1 MSEKK
6 PCSCGNG
13 YDPECQSRHGAIDHD
28 DQIRQD
34 AERIQAQFE
43 KEHGIICNQWKTDFQ
58 IQLIAFAL
66 RREREERDEE
76 VDEFNAGFD
85 AFEKGLTLDD
95 EPSDTHHDQWCVG
108 WVWAQHEKGKPPD
121 SLAERLERLAGK
133 YVGEWDKAT
142 TETQRFEGY
151 NENYIHCVA
160 FALRREREQFTEI
173 INSAISWLETV
184 SSSDGSGHADLAK
197 RLKKM
202 SENMA
207 PRPDPIAERLE
218 RLLDEL
224 YDDSIGSYPE
234 QAAHISGWNAALEAI
249 RFHMEGE

>member
-1 MSEKK
+1 MS
-6 PCSCGNG
+6 
-13 YDPECQSRHGAIDHD
+13 DHD
-28 DQIRQD
+28 DRQN
-34 AERIQAQFE
+34 AERYPENIFTNLDNPAWQQAMWTTQTI
-43 KEHGIICNQWKTDFQ
+43 KDVV
-58 IQLIAFAL
+58 AL
-66 RREREERDEE
+66 
-76 VDEFNAGFD
+76 
-85 AFEKGLTLDD
+85 
-95 EPSDTHHDQWCVG
+95 
-108 WVWAQHEKGKPPD
+108 
-121 SLAERLERLAGK
+121 
-133 YVGEWDKAT
+133 
-142 TETQRFEGY
+142 
-151 NENYIHCVA
+151 
-160 FALRREREQFTEI
+160 ALRREREQFTEI

-234 QAAHISGWNAALEAI
+234 QERLLDELYDDSIGSYPEQAAHVTGWNAALEAI